1 MRLIKTIFTIFFA
14 LVWLVNG
21 LYCKVLNG
29 VPRHRQIVVRILGK
43 PHAATLTTPIGLAEI
58 GMAVWILSGIRP
70 KWCAW
75 YQIAIVLI
83 MNLIEFILAPDL
95 LLFGRTNLLVAL
107 FFVAVVYLV
116 ERIPVKPYLSS
127 P

>member
-70 KWCAW
+70 K
-75 YQIAIVLI
+75 
-83 MNLIEFILAPDL
+83 
-95 LLFGRTNLLVAL
+95 
-107 FFVAVVYLV
+107 
-116 ERIPVKPYLSS
+116 
-127 P
+127 